1 MLATGII
8 SGRIGCGRRRPKL
21 RRHIAVEYRR
31 ADMIETTLEI
41 TPDLAADIR
50 PALAER
56 EVLAEIGAGRRIDH
70 AFKQREAVAAA
81 GEIVMR
87 MFAEELQRWIGRA
100 HLLENVTPNHQES
113 GSGVAYARKA
123 VHDGNMIGIFQLE
136 HIVQC
141 GRRNVGPLA
150 L

>member
-1 MLATGII
+1 
-8 SGRIGCGRRRPKL
+8 
-21 RRHIAVEYRR
+21 
-31 ADMIETTLEI
+31 MIETPFEI
-41 TPDLAADIR
+41 GPDLAAKVG
-50 PALAER
+50 PALAEGK
-56 EVLAEIGAGRRIDH
+56 VLAEIGTRCGIDH